1 MENWAFFLGISA
13 AIKNVQ
19 DEMPNIVVVN
29 VYEIS
34 NYSRE
39 KNVIFIYY
47 YANFIME
54 NGANVEGSNEE
65 MKDPVTC

>member
-1 MENWAFFLGISA
+1 
-13 AIKNVQ
+13 
-19 DEMPNIVVVN
+19 MPNIVGN
-29 VYEIS
+29 VYENL

-54 NGANVEGSNEE
+54 NGANVEGSNEG
-65 MKDPVTC
+65 MKDPMKK

>member
-1 MENWAFFLGISA
+1 
-13 AIKNVQ
+13 
-19 DEMPNIVVVN
+19 MPNIVVVN